1 MNNPYEAD
9 MEKNAANFTSLSPLS
24 FIKRTAAA
32 YPSKPAV
39 IHGQIKRN
47 WAQTYTRMKQ
57 LASALSE
64 KGIGIGDCVAIIAPN
79 IPEMI
84 EAHFGIPMTGGII
97 NALNTRLDASTI
109 AFILEHGEAKI
120 LITDTEFSPTIKEA
134 LSLLEKKP
142 YVIDIVD
149 SEGPGGERLG
159 EIDYETF
166 ISNGDPEFHWSLPE
180 DEWQAIALNYT
191 SGTTGN
197 PKGVVYHHRGAY
209 LNAMGN
215 VFTWGVNSHPNY
227 LWTLPMFHCNGWC
240 FTWGTTLVAGT
251 NICLRNVS
259 AKNIYDAL
267 AKHKVTH
274 LCGAPIVAQMVVNA
288 AEEDRQSFSQEVEF
302 MIAAAPPPAAT
313 LARMAEQGIRV
324 THVYGLT
331 EIYGPAIICAWQ
343 QEWEKLPLDEQAK
356 LQSRQGVP
364 YEVLED
370 VMIGDP
376 DTLKQVPKDGTT
388 MGEVFTRGNVTM
400 KGYLKNKKATE
411 DAFSGGWFHTG
422 DLGVWHAD
430 NYIELKDRSKDI
442 IISGGE
448 NISSIEVEDALYK
461 HASVSL
467 VAVVAKPDEKWGET
481 PCAFI
486 ELNAGA
492 NTKEEELINHCREN
506 LANYKIP
513 HKIIFGNLPKTSTG
527 KIQKFILRE
536 QARKLLT

>member
-166 ISNGDPEFHWSLPE
+166 ISDGDPEFHWSLPE